1 MCFFENVSGDFG
13 LNLTISLQFIATG
26 AGKAAKF
33 VAANPLG
40 PMANP
45 FEGMDDDEKEYQK
58 VCV

>member
-1 MCFFENVSGDFG
+1 MSGDFG